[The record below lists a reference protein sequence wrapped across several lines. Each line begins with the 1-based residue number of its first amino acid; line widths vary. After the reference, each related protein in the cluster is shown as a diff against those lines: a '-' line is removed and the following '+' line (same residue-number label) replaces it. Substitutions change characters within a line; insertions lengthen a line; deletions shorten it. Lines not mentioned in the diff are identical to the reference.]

1 LNVAAIFIAALLTR
15 AKAYVREN
23 WGAPF
28 IMGFMLLLVVAAAS
42 VSMGLAEFAD
52 EVAVYA
58 YYALLVGIILQLVC
72 FLKCDKRSGGPD
84 Q

>member
-1 LNVAAIFIAALLTR
+1 
-15 AKAYVREN
+15 
-23 WGAPF
+23 
-28 IMGFMLLLVVAAAS
+28 MGFMLLLVVAAAS

-52 EVAVYA
+52 EAAVYA

>member
-1 LNVAAIFIAALLTR
+1 MPKDS
-15 AKAYVREN
+15 AKAVLNKMIVYFREN

-28 IMGFMLLLVVAAAS
+28 VIGFMLLLSAVA
-42 VSMGLAEFAD
+42 VSLVNGLELLAN

-58 YYALLVGIILQLVC
+58 YYALVVGVVLQLVC
-72 FLKCDKRSGGPD
+72 FLKYGEKE

>member
-1 LNVAAIFIAALLTR
+1 LNVAAIFVATLLTR
-15 AKAYVREN
+15 AKVFVREN
-23 WGAPF
+23 WGAIF
-28 IMGFMLLLVVAAAS
+28 IMGFMLLLSVAAAS
-42 VSMGLAEFAD
+42 LSMGLAGFAD

-72 FLKCDKRSGGPD
+72 FLKYDKRSGEPD